1 MVLGDPSLDNRRPMT
16 ARNEADR
23 PRQTDRPRILE
34 VLYSFRIG
42 GSEVVGLDLAR
53 QLADTGCDV
62 ICSAIDGVDGPLRRQ
77 CAAYG
82 LPVVD
87 LRIPAASVLG
97 RNGYD
102 IGLVRRLRALKL
114 DAVHLQHLV
123 SLNKLGVAARLAGI
137 RHIVVTEHS
146 DAGLRDSLAG
156 RLRAR
161 LNWRLA
167 HRITVIHAGIA
178 DYLAGHIGVNAAR
191 MAVIPLGIDVAKWH
205 RADREECRRMLGLG
219 PETTF
224 IFVGRIAAVKN
235 VPGLIRAFL
244 EARTRAHM
252 PATLLVVGDGAD
264 MAECRALAA
273 AHPAGT
279 HVKLLGEQG
288 DTRPFLAAA
297 DALVLNSRSEGTPR
311 ALLEAM
317 CMGLPGIC
325 PAVGGITALLKDRGW
340 LTDPNDGRTLVDALL
355 DAMANP
361 AKIETLGELARTHVA
376 GAFDAGEIAR
386 CYRRLLVAGDP

>member
-1 MVLGDPSLDNRRPMT
+1 MIN
-16 ARNEADR
+16 AAER
-23 PRQTDRPRILE
+23 PRETSRPRILE

-62 ICSAIDGVDGPLRRQ
+62 ICSAIDGVDGPLRRT
-77 CAAYG
+77 CESYG

-87 LRIPAASVLG
+87 LGIPASVLG
-97 RNGYD
+97 RNGCD
-102 IGLVRRLRALKL
+102 IGLVRRLRALRL
-114 DAVHLQHLV
+114 DAVHLQHFV
-123 SLNKLGVAARLAGI
+123 SLNKLGIAARLAGI
-137 RHIVVTEHS
+137 PRIVVSEHS
-146 DAGLRDSLAG
+146 DAGLRDSFAG

-161 LNWRLA
+161 FNWRLA
-167 HRITVIHAGIA
+167 HQITVIHGGIA
-178 DYLAGHIGVNAAR
+178 SYLAAHIGVHAR
-191 MAVIPLGIDVAKWH
+191 RMTVIPLGIDVAKWH
-205 RADREECRRMLGLG
+205 RTDRSECRDKLGLG
-219 PETTF
+219 EETTF

-244 EARTRAHM
+244 EASTRSQK
-252 PATLLVVGDGAD
+252 PATLLVVGDGAE

-273 AHPAGT
+273 AHPAGM
-279 HVKLLGEQG
+279 HGKLLGEQR

-297 DALVLNSRSEGTPR
+297 DVLVLNSRSEGTPR

-325 PAVGGITALLKDRGW
+325 PAVGGITALLGERGW
-340 LTDPNDGRTLVDALL
+340 LTDPVDPSTLVDALL
-355 DAMANP
+355 DALADP
-361 AKIETLGELARTHVA
+361 AKTRIFGERARAHVA

-386 CYRRLLVAGDP
+386 RYRRLLVTGRL